1 MLFFVILLIFIPFK
15 KEINIFMIKYSMLLL
30 EYFYD
35 RNNEITTYHQRK
47 FNLPQSTRVLLYGSP
62 ASGKTSMVLDF
73 LMNYDPEEILYLD
86 FKDPKFHFKDMMEED
101 VEGFIEANQIKIIVF
116 DHYEHEYFETLPM
129 AEKIVIVSSNYYD
142 YSETFE
148 YLNLPL
154 LDYEEFFSFQKR
166 GTETQIFNL
175 FLKQGTLP
183 QLALSS
189 APKEQMFLNFIQSHF
204 NESEQKL
211 LTLLAHFNG
220 ATVTTFQ
227 LYNHAKE
234 RYKISKDLIYKQIK
248 MFQEQGVISFIEDI
262 KSTSSKKLLF
272 FDFALAKYLT
282 LTQSFPRQFETMV
295 ALSLHKHNIE
305 FKTFGN
311 SGYITQNRH
320 LIIPAPFENEESF
333 WKKAHGKFFNY
344 KKLNLSKVYIIT
356 VTNSYE
362 FKIKNIEF
370 EALPFYEWIIINDE
384 Y

>member
-1 MLFFVILLIFIPFK
+1 MQ
-15 KEINIFMIKYSMLLL
+15 LL

-35 RNNEITTYHQRK
+35 RNNEITSYHQRK
-47 FNLPQSTRVLLYGSP
+47 FNLPESNKILLYGSP
-62 ASGKTSMVLDF
+62 ASGKTSLALDYI
-73 LMNYDPEEILYLD
+73 MEYDSEAILYID

-101 VEGFIEANQIKIIVF
+101 VEGFIEANEIEILIL
-116 DHYEHEYFETLPM
+116 DHYEHEYFERLPL
-129 AEKIVIVSSNYYD
+129 AKKIIIISSSYYNY
-142 YSETFE
+142 SNTFK

-154 LDYEEFFSFQKR
+154 LDYEEFFAFQKR

-248 MFQEQGVISFIEDI
+248 MFQEEGVISFIEDI
-262 KSTSSKKLLF
+262 KSRNSKKLLF

-295 ALSLHKHNIE
+295 ALSLHKHNVK
-305 FKTFGN
+305 FKAFGN

-320 LIIPAPFENEESF
+320 LIIPAAFENEESF
-333 WKKAHGKFFNY
+333 QKKAYEKFSNY
-344 KKLNLSKVYIIT
+344 KKLNASKVYVIT

-362 FKIKNIEF
+362 FKIENIEF
-370 EALPFYEWIIINDE
+370 EALPFYEWIVINDE